1 MKARPGERR
10 LPFRQHG
17 IIRYFECC
25 VFLLDLG
32 GPPRLGK
39 FAAACLF
46 GKKDHV
52 VIGLGGHLLTDP
64 VQFFDE
70 FRASIHLED
79 YSTPFAESSRI
90 AGS

>member
-1 MKARPGERR
+1 MKARFGERP

-17 IIRYFECC
+17 IIRFFECR
-25 VFLLDLG
+25 VFLVDLG
-32 GPPRLGK
+32 GPPSFGK
-39 FAAACLF
+39 FTAACLF

-52 VIGLGGHLLTDP
+52 MIGICGHLLTDP
-64 VQFFDE
+64 VQFFDK
-70 FRASIHLED
+70 FRASIHLAD